1 MIRAVSVRERGGGHR
16 NRNTSTPPRTATALA
31 QALAHVETE
40 ILPATGHM
48 IMVERPNETIDAID
62 GFLQRLAA

>member
-1 MIRAVSVRERGGGHR
+1 M
-16 NRNTSTPPRTATALA
+16 TPPRMTKALTEV
-31 QALAHVETE
+31 LPEVETE

-62 GFLQRLAA
+62 SFLQRVAV